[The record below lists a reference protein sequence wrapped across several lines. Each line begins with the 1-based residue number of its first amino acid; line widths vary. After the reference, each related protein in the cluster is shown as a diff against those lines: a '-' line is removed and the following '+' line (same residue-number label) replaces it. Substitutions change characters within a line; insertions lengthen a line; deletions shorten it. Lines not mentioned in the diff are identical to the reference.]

1 MSEQN
6 LAGRSEG
13 PFFVPGTGG
22 PTTTSTRMCHCQY
35 LPSEDDTVSVYSS
48 EVKREFSWGQDVQR
62 VVTVTGGKYSREQ
75 TQQKENSCSEPPRKS
90 GEEVCIKVKRCGVG
104 EKLDITYKI

>member
-13 PFFVPGTGG
+13 PFFVPGGGG

-48 EVKREFSWGQDVQR
+48 EVEREFSWGQDVQR
-62 VVTVTGGKYSREQ
+62 VVTVTGEKYSREQ
-75 TQQKENSCSEPPRKS
+75 TQQKENSCSEPPHKS